1 MFLNISNQNYYHILL
16 IAPLNGRF
24 TFVSSWKTF
33 CFFSLLPIGIRRI
46 INTLQG
52 RKSQGNALAQLFQ
65 GNIKVLSE
73 NANCLI
79 I

>member
-1 MFLNISNQNYYHILL
+1 MLLNISYQNYYHILL
-16 IAPLNGRF
+16 IAPLNGIF
-24 TFVSSWKTF
+24 IFVSSWKNLGNL
-33 CFFSLLPIGIRRI
+33 LLPIGIRTI

-52 RKSQGNALAQLFQ
+52 RKSQGNALVQLFQ
-65 GNIKVLSE
+65 GNIKVLSA